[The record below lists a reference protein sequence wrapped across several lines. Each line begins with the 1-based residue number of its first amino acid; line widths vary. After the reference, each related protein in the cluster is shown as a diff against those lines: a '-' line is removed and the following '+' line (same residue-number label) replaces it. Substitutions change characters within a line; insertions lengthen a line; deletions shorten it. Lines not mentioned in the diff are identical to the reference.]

1 MTTMKHKFSST
12 NQPDPSKKKR
22 GKDQRTLM
30 LEALG
35 RNQFTEEQF
44 WDNVIKAA
52 MAEEDS
58 FTKKTMIQ
66 EVMARLAPIPK
77 AVLPTY
83 EFDWNNAESPADKID
98 RLVQAVSEG
107 EIPADIANMLAA
119 TIKAGLET
127 REICELAERLE
138 KLEQLVKNQI
148 KE

>member
-1 MTTMKHKFSST
+1 MKHKFTSE

-44 WDNVIKAA
+44 WDNVVKAA

-58 FTKKTMIQ
+58 FTKKAMIQ

-83 EFDWNNAESPADKID
+83 EFDWNTAVSPADKID
-98 RLVQAVSEG
+98 RLVMAVSDG
-107 EIPADIANMLAA
+107 EIPADIANMLAS
-119 TIKAGLET
+119 TIKAGLDV
-127 REICELAERLE
+127 REVTELSERLERLE
-138 KLEQLVKNQI
+138 KLIAQANKGD
-148 KE
+148 